1 MVIFSANAASVVI
14 VPATPTQVWA
24 CCTGTT
30 RSASSSAERTTARAD
45 SISSAVGGS
54 ECRQRSVSRT
64 HPMSAE

>member
-45 SISSAVGGS
+45 S
-54 ECRQRSVSRT
+54 T
-64 HPMSAE
+64 